1 MPDVMHEQAATFL
14 HTHKNKPFFMYCNL
28 SHVHGDILPTPDSA
42 TGTALRHERQ
52 QARMRRSPNY
62 HRQLVRKV
70 SAELI
75 DAKLPETVV
84 FDARSIAPQLRGEA
98 GTPRERVDSQLAA
111 MWYVRDA
118 KWKLNEK
125 AELYDMSNA
134 PFAETLITIDAPE
147 STTAQPRRSRACR
160 EVR

>member
-1 MPDVMHEQAATFL
+1 MGTSCPRLTAPQ
-14 HTHKNKPFFMYCNL
+14 
-28 SHVHGDILPTPDSA
+28 
-42 TGTALRHERQ
+42 TALSGMKGSMLECDGLLPII
-52 QARMRRSPNY
+52 ANSSAKTPAS
-62 HRQLVRKV
+62 KV

-125 AELYDMSNA
+125 AELYNMSNA

-147 STTAQPRRSRACR
+147 STAAQPRRSRACR